1 MKTPDLILNTFNE
14 AYDAYE
20 QWKTQ
25 RLNECPELTKTDNA
39 EQALALRHKLTIGG
53 TYAAAI
59 AGYSRYSN
67 ALDVFNEMTGR
78 GEEFAGN
85 YITRR
90 GQALEALVGA
100 RAAELLHAMHLFPAC
115 TSYDPETDKSLA
127 TYISKEDDAF
137 LLEGLRDFG
146 VSSKMDGLADN
157 FQVGPISAQID
168 SFLAFPD
175 ARANDG
181 FTICECKTAS
191 HNPTQEDGQ
200 KLWGTGCMILQ
211 DGSIMEANDRI
222 PAAYMAQVQWQLLL
236 LSLLNSRNGKKV
248 YNDEYAILACDL
260 AGSSDVRIYLIE
272 RNEEI
277 QCDLWDAVTS
287 FLKNNLYQDT
297 APSAVTYAVTKCEE
311 LKDGAPSLKCLANDE
326 FLDNYSAYKN
336 LKEQIDELTE
346 EANLQKELLI
356 AALPDAADCIMSSD
370 GELLLKRTKYKRT
383 SFDSKAMA
391 AEFPDIF
398 KKFRT
403 KTEAVRITI
412 Y

>member
-1 MKTPDLILNTFNE
+1 MTAPDQILDSFNE

-25 RLNECPELTKTDNA
+25 RLKECPELTKTDDDA
-39 EQALALRHKLTIGG
+39 QALALRHKLTIGG

-67 ALDVFNEMTGR
+67 ALEVFNEMTGR
-78 GEEFAGN
+78 GEEFTGN

-90 GQALEALVGA
+90 GQALEALVGQ
-100 RAAELLHAMHLFPAC
+100 RAAELLNAIHLFPAC

-127 TYISKEDDAF
+127 TYISKEDDSF

-168 SFLAFPD
+168 GFLAFPD
-175 ARANDG
+175 ARSGDG

-200 KLWGTGCMILQ
+200 KLWGNGCVLVR
-211 DGSIMEANDRI
+211 DSIIEADDRI
-222 PAAYMAQVQWQLLL
+222 PAPYMAQVQWQLLL
-236 LSLLNSRNGKKV
+236 LSLLNSRNETKI

-346 EANLQKELLI
+346 EANLQKDLLI
-356 AALPDAADCIMSSD
+356 AALPDAADCIMRSD

-383 SFDSKAMA
+383 SFDAKAMA
-391 AEFPDIF
+391 AEFPEIY

-403 KTEAVRITI
+403 KTDAVRVTV

>member
-1 MKTPDLILNTFNE
+1 MTAPDPILNTFNE

-25 RLNECPELTKTDNA
+25 RLKECPELTKTDDDA
-39 EQALALRHKLTIGG
+39 QALALRHKLTIGG

-67 ALDVFNEMTGR
+67 ALEVFNEMTGR
-78 GEEFAGN
+78 GEEFTGN

-90 GQALEALVGA
+90 GQALEALVGE
-100 RAAELLHAMHLFPAC
+100 RAAELLNAIHLFPAC

-127 TYISKEDDAF
+127 TYISKEDDSF
-137 LLEGLRDFG
+137 LLEGLRDFS

-168 SFLAFPD
+168 GFLAFPD
-175 ARANDG
+175 ARARDG

-200 KLWGTGCMILQ
+200 KLWGNGCTIVG
-211 DGSIMEANDRI
+211 DSIIEADDRI
-222 PAAYMAQVQWQLLL
+222 PAPYMAQVQWQLLL
-236 LSLLNSRNGKKV
+236 LSLLNSRNDPKV
-248 YNDEYAILACDL
+248 YNEEYAILACDL

-272 RNEEI
+272 RDEEI
-277 QCDLWDAVTS
+277 QRDLWDAVTS
-287 FLKNNLYQDT
+287 FLKNSLYQDT
-297 APSAVTYAVTKCEE
+297 PPSAVTYAVTKCEE
-311 LKDGAPSLKCLANDE
+311 VKSGAPSLKCLANDE
-326 FLDNYSAYKN
+326 FLDNYGTYKR
-336 LKEQIDELTE
+336 LKEQIDKLTE
-346 EANLQKELLI
+346 AANLQKDLLI
-356 AALPDAADCIMSSD
+356 AALPDAADCIMRSD

-383 SFDSKAMA
+383 SFDAKTMA
-391 AEFPDIF
+391 AEFPEIY

-403 KTEAVRITI
+403 KTDAVRVTV

>member
-1 MKTPDLILNTFNE
+1 MTAPDPILNTFNE

-25 RLNECPELTKTDNA
+25 RLKECPELTKTDDDA
-39 EQALALRHKLTIGG
+39 QALALRHKLTIGG

-67 ALDVFNEMTGR
+67 ALEVFNEMTGR
-78 GEEFAGN
+78 GEEFTGN

-90 GQALEALVGA
+90 GQALEALVGE
-100 RAAELLHAMHLFPAC
+100 RAAELLNAIHLFPAC

-127 TYISKEDDAF
+127 TYISKEDDSF
-137 LLEGLRDFG
+137 LLEGLRDFS

-168 SFLAFPD
+168 GFLAFPD
-175 ARANDG
+175 ARARDG

-200 KLWGTGCMILQ
+200 KLWGNGCTIVG
-211 DGSIMEANDRI
+211 DSIIEADDRI
-222 PAAYMAQVQWQLLL
+222 PAPYMAQVQWQLLL
-236 LSLLNSRNGKKV
+236 LSLLNSRNDPKV
-248 YNDEYAILACDL
+248 YNEEYAILACDL

-272 RNEEI
+272 RDEEI
-277 QCDLWDAVTS
+277 QRDLWDAVTS
-287 FLKNNLYQDT
+287 FLKNSLYQDT
-297 APSAVTYAVTKCEE
+297 PPSAVTYAVTKCEE
-311 LKDGAPSLKCLANDE
+311 VKSGAPSLICLANDE
-326 FLDNYSAYKN
+326 FLDNYGTYKR
-336 LKEQIDELTE
+336 LKEQIDDLTE
-346 EANLQKELLI
+346 KANLQKELLI
-356 AALPDAADCIMSSD
+356 AALPDEADCIARSD

-391 AEFPDIF
+391 AEFPEIF

-403 KTEAVRITI
+403 KTDAVRVTV

>member
-1 MKTPDLILNTFNE
+1 MKAPDQILNTFNE
-14 AYDAYE
+14 AYDAYQ

-25 RLNECPELTKTDNA
+25 RLNECPELTKTDDA
-39 EQALALRHKLTIGG
+39 GQALALRHKLTIGG

-59 AGYSRYSN
+59 AGYSRYTN

-100 RAAELLHAMHLFPAC
+100 RAAELLHAKHLFPAC

-168 SFLAFPD
+168 GFLLFPD
-175 ARANDG
+175 ARAGDG
-181 FTICECKTAS
+181 LTICECKTAS
-191 HNPTQEDGQ
+191 HNPTQ
-200 KLWGTGCMILQ
+200 Q
-211 DGSIMEANDRI
+211 DGEKIWGIGSAVVNGSIIEASNRI
-222 PAAYMAQVQWQLLL
+222 PPAYTAQVQWQLLL

-248 YNDEYAILACDL
+248 YNDDYAILACDL
-260 AGSSDVRIYLIE
+260 AGSSDVRIFLIE
-272 RNEEI
+272 QNAEM
-277 QCDLWDAVTS
+277 QCELWQAVTA
-287 FLKNNLYQDT
+287 FLKNYLYQDEP
-297 APSAVTYAVTKCEE
+297 PSGVTYAVTKCEE
-311 LKDGAPSLKCLANDE
+311 LKSGTPTLIYVANDE

-346 EANLQKELLI
+346 KANLQKELLI
-356 AALPDAADCIMSSD
+356 AALPEGVDCIERSD
-370 GELLLKRTKYKRT
+370 GELLLKRSKYKRT

>member
-1 MKTPDLILNTFNE
+1 MTAPDPILNTFNE

-25 RLNECPELTKTDNA
+25 RLKECPELTKTDDDA
-39 EQALALRHKLTIGG
+39 QALALRHKLTIGG

-67 ALDVFNEMTGR
+67 ALEVFNEMTGR
-78 GEEFAGN
+78 GEEFTGN

-90 GQALEALVGA
+90 GQALEALVGE
-100 RAAELLHAMHLFPAC
+100 RAAELLNAIHLFPAC

-127 TYISKEDDAF
+127 TYISKEDDSF
-137 LLEGLRDFG
+137 LLEGLRDFS

-168 SFLAFPD
+168 GFLAFPD
-175 ARANDG
+175 ARARDG

-200 KLWGTGCMILQ
+200 KLWGNGCTIVG
-211 DGSIMEANDRI
+211 DSIIEADDRI
-222 PAAYMAQVQWQLLL
+222 PAPYMAQVQWQLLL
-236 LSLLNSRNGKKV
+236 LSLLNSRNDPKV
-248 YNDEYAILACDL
+248 YNEEYAILACDL

-272 RNEEI
+272 RDEEI
-277 QCDLWDAVTS
+277 QRDLWDAVTS
-287 FLKNNLYQDT
+287 FLKNSLYQDT
-297 APSAVTYAVTKCEE
+297 PPSAVTYAVTKCEE

-346 EANLQKELLI
+346 EANLQKDLLI
-356 AALPDAADCIMSSD
+356 AALPDAADCIMRSD

-383 SFDSKAMA
+383 SFDAKAMA
-391 AEFPDIF
+391 AEFPEIF

-403 KTEAVRITI
+403 KTDAVRVTV